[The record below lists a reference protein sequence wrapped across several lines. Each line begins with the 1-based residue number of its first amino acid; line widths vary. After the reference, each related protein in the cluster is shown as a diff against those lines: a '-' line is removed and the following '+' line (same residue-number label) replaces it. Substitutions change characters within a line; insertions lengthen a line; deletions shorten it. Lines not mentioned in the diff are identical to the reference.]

1 MSIKDSYKGNAEHK
15 LIEVKDTVAML
26 KRSIERKSL
35 SEQQVLE
42 RLEVLLKDID
52 QVSFFLSL
60 V

>member
-1 MSIKDSYKGNAEHK
+1 MSIKDSYKGNDEHK
-15 LIEVKDTVAML
+15 LIEVKDTVSML

-42 RLEVLLKDID
+42 RLEILLKDID
-52 QVSFFLSL
+52 QVTFFLSL

>member
-15 LIEVKDTVAML
+15 LIEVKDTVSML

-42 RLEVLLKDID
+42 RLEILLKDID
-52 QVSFFLSL
+52 QVTFFLSL